1 MRGSARSQRRRQRAA
16 CARTGASGC
25 RASRSAT
32 RRVRTNTGLCCRPA
46 GERALASLDRALA
59 VVRGSACQAAI
70 ASSENQTVR
79 LPRWLRLASYSAQFV
94 TRYRCLGIRCRRAA
108 LALNGTAD
116 VRQEGRSPP
125 MSLGSG
131 YQLAYSCNNAPI
143 SALRS
148 SLPRIALSRHQ
159 PVHSCS
165 KGVSCHPP
173 IRYVGNC
180 GFCRTARRVQWRRR

>member
-1 MRGSARSQRRRQRAA
+1 MRGSARWRRPVQCAA
-16 CARTGASGC
+16 FARTGASGC

-46 GERALASLDRALA
+46 GEQVLGSLDTALA
-59 VVRGSACQAAI
+59 VVRGSACQTAI